1 MLTTAVTL
9 VRDTVHNPAEPRH
22 FMKIKPVD
30 HRVRILRDGVTI
42 GNSTDAVRLFE
53 VGTDFHEPVFYLPK
67 TDVTPRVVASGR
79 MTHCPLK
86 GEAAALDLRDSSG
99 RVIVTDI
106 AWAYTAAHHFAAA
119 LTDRVGFLAGEVTIE
134 EMAR

>member
-9 VRDTVHNPAEPRH
+9 VRDTGHNPAEQRP

-42 GNSTDAVRLFE
+42 GDSTDAIRPSE
-53 VGTDFHEPVFYLPK
+53 VGTDFDEPVFYLPK
-67 TDVTPRVVASGR
+67 ADATPRLAPSGR
-79 MTHCPLK
+79 TSHCSLK
-86 GEAAALDLRDSSG
+86 DEATALDLRDESG

-106 AWAYTAAHHFAAA
+106 AWGCTAPHDFASA
-119 LTDRVGFLAGEVTIE
+119 LTDRVGFLAGEVIVE
-134 EMAR
+134 EMAQ